1 MADIVKKTEDIK
13 DSSIDTK
20 DAKDVAG
27 KDVKEKETSLS
38 VTHEHEKK
46 KQAFVTRTIWTIV
59 MIAFFFTCLLSGHLA
74 LISVVFLLQ
83 TLTFKEIISLTA
95 EPARDKKLPF
105 NKLLNW
111 YFLFA
116 TIYYLDSESFFN
128 FFQESI
134 YDNKIL
140 SLLAIHHKII
150 SYTSYIAGF
159 IFFVAT
165 LQKGYYKFQFAQL
178 CMTHTTL
185 ILVVFQSHLII
196 DNILNGLIWFFLPVG
211 LVIVNDIFA
220 YLCGITFGRTQLIA
234 ISPKKTVE
242 GFVGA
247 WVCTGLF
254 ALLFA
259 FFLSKSSYL
268 ICPATNL
275 TTNIFNYPRCDPNPV
290 FISQIYQLPANLV
303 EIFHLETISLKP
315 IYIHALNFAT
325 FASLIAPFGGF
336 FASGLKRAF
345 GIKDFGDTIPGHG
358 GITDR
363 LDCQFFMGSFSYLYI
378 QTFVSISHVNIGNLL
393 QLAIMNLSIPQVV
406 QLVKSLL
413 KYLNNSGVVDDNK
426 LTKIFEILDVTI
438 ENA

>member
-1 MADIVKKTEDIK
+1 MSDIVKKKESVK
-13 DSSIDTK
+13 DASVDTK
-20 DAKDVAG
+20 VKEVAAKDVNE
-27 KDVKEKETSLS
+27 KKEPLK
-38 VTHEHEKK
+38 VVNEHEKK
-46 KQAFVTRTIWTIV
+46 KQAFVTRTIWTFV
-59 MIAFFFTCLLSGHLA
+59 MIAFFFTALLSGHLA
-74 LISVVFLLQ
+74 LIGVVLLFQ
-83 TLTFKEIISLTA
+83 TLVFREIISLTA

-116 TIYYLDSESFFN
+116 TIYYLDSESFFS
-128 FFQESI
+128 FFQESL

-140 SLLAIHHKII
+140 STLAIHHKII
-150 SYTSYIAGF
+150 SYSLYIAGF

-165 LQKGYYKFQFAQL
+165 LKTGYYKFQFAQL

-196 DNILNGLIWFFLPVG
+196 DNILNGLIWLFLPAG

-220 YLCGITFGRTQLIA
+220 YLCGITFGKTQLIA

-247 WVCTGLF
+247 WICTGIFAVLF
-254 ALLFA
+254 SFLLT
-259 FFLSKSSYL
+259 KSSYL

-275 TTNIFNYPRCDPNPV
+275 TTNIFNYPKCDPNPV
-290 FISQIYQLPANLV
+290 FISQFYQLPSNLV
-303 EIFHLETISLKP
+303 DIFHVETISLKP

-358 GITDR
+358 GVTDR

-378 QTFVSISHVNIGNLL
+378 QTFVSISHVNIGSLL
-393 QLAIMNLSIPQVV
+393 QLAIMNLSIPQVI
-406 QLVKSLL
+406 QLVKSLV
-413 KYLNNSGVVDDNK
+413 KYLNNSGVLDDNS
-426 LTKIFEILDVTI
+426 LSTIFQILDLAL